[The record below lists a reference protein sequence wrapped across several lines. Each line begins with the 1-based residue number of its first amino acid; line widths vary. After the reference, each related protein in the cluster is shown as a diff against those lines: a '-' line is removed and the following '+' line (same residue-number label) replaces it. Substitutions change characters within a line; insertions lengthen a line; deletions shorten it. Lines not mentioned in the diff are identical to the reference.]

1 MKNEAANAMIC
12 ACERDGELGCASE
25 AGTKLVLPPLRI
37 LSSRKEGG
45 AASGVRFCPA
55 SLAGT
60 KLVLPPLRILSSR
73 KEGGAALAPAKL
85 VLPPLRILSSRKEG
99 GAALAPLAQIKV
111 VKRPL

>member
-1 MKNEAANAMIC
+1 MKNEAAKAMIC

-60 KLVLPPLRILSSR
+60 KQ
-73 KEGGAALAPAKL
+73 GGAALAPAKL